1 MCRFGPSAAT
11 DSHTD
16 WASVKKLSTILDH
29 ADELHRWSGQGRLLA
44 VATVATVGG
53 STPRQPGAALAVE
66 AEGTAIGSVSGGCV
80 EGAVYELCQEALETR
95 APSSSASG
103 YSVDDGLRRGTQT
116 AYSRRSSTT
125 TGTAGTDVEGCRWPR
140 AIWIGR

>member
-1 MCRFGPSAAT
+1 MVR
-11 DSHTD
+11 
-16 WASVKKLSTILDH
+16 
-29 ADELHRWSGQGRLLA
+29 GRLLA

-103 YSVDDGLRRGTQT
+103 YSADDAFAVGRRPRTLADPRLRPAPPALTSRGAGGLGRSGSGGDVSPGPPCQT
-116 AYSRRSSTT
+116 LVKHEDNR
-125 TGTAGTDVEGCRWPR
+125 VFCC
-140 AIWIGR
+140 